1 MTDRSDIQS
10 NTYLTFH
17 LDEELY
23 GLNIQSVREVLEYT
37 SITRVPRTASFMRGV
52 INVRGHAVP
61 VMDLRRKFELHE
73 AEQTVDTCIIIVEVE
88 LENESAIMGALVD
101 GVQEVLEISPEQI
114 EPPPQLG
121 SRISSRFITGIGKLE
136 EQFVILLN
144 LQELFSQQ
152 ELDDMAAAR
161 EIEPGDADV
170 EKAVE

>member
-1 MTDRSDIQS
+1 MSEQSNIQS

-23 GLNIQSVREVLEYT
+23 GLNIQSVREVLEFT

-61 VMDLRRKFELHE
+61 VMDLRRKFDLHE
-73 AEQTVDTCIIIVEVE
+73 AEQTIDTCIIIVEVE
-88 LENESAIMGALVD
+88 LENESTIMGALVD
-101 GVQEVLEISPEQI
+101 GVQEVLEIAPEQI

-121 SRISSRFITGIGKLE
+121 SRIRGRFITGIGKLE

-144 LQELFSQQ
+144 VQELFSQQ
-152 ELDDMAAAR
+152 ELEDMASAG
-161 EIEPGDADV
+161 EDEPVESGL
-170 EKAVE
+170 EKAV